1 MTVNERK
8 KTLYNIKGKI
18 TIVRNFTSLAE
29 TDFFLNIFLA
39 SKVFS
44 ELLDLI
50 ERLVMSK
57 LSRKHLEEE
66 LLLIVLWMMRN

>member
-8 KTLYNIKGKI
+8 KKLYNIKGKI

-39 SKVFS
+39 SKVDRALGG
-44 ELLDLI
+44 E
-50 ERLVMSK
+50 
-57 LSRKHLEEE
+57 
-66 LLLIVLWMMRN
+66 